1 MHIHGKISRSIGCIR
16 RIKQLVPQKILIN
29 LYYALILPHIDYC
42 CTAWGSCSKTNL
54 AKIQRLQNKYARLV
68 LNVDSYTPQCFL
80 TTTLSWQSVVQRI
93 KYQYCLLVFKI
104 MKNIVPPYLGRLITP
119 YSVTYS
125 TRYADN
131 SSLLIPHPKTEY
143 KKRSFSFTGSLLF
156 NKLPIAVQHS
166 SSLQPFKTSCLK
178 FSAML

>member
-1 MHIHGKISRSIGCIR
+1 M
-16 RIKQLVPQKILIN
+16 
-29 LYYALILPHIDYC
+29 
-42 CTAWGSCSKTNL
+42 
-54 AKIQRLQNKYARLV
+54 
-68 LNVDSYTPQCFL
+68 LNVDSYTPQCFLTTTLSWQSSPQCFLTTPLSWQSTPQCFL

-131 SSLLIPHPKTEY
+131 CSLLIPHPKTEY
-143 KKRSFSFTGSLLF
+143 KTRSFSFTGSLLF
-156 NKLPIAVQHS
+156 NKLPIAVQRS
-166 SSLQPFKTSCLK
+166 SSLQTFKTSCLK
-178 FSAML
+178 CSAMLY